1 MSTEDRNDLV
11 GDVADA
17 LTLDQKVQWER
28 CARLAAGA
36 DREKIENLRVIERV
50 LAIRPAAGQA
60 PESAE
65 ATRTYGSAV
74 VRRAVHV
81 LIAIATI
88 EVAATLLL
96 LPWAWGDYLRE
107 HGEVAVFM
115 TTKFVG
121 HAAAAGL
128 LLWAGRGDWRTWLLG
143 VYCLLKATHAPLHM
157 LPAFVL
163 ELPPAAEYAAYLQ
176 HLPADSRL
184 LLAFYVPAFLFAPA
198 FLWAFAREYPRVH
211 RRTRL
216 DDLARRM
223 IPASVLIG
231 GGLWVACAV
240 TLELARAGYAA
251 AAVALVLD
259 GTVATLDLLVLG
271 AVTVVALR
279 AHTAP
284 ADEARRVVV
293 FSAGFLL
300 LMGLSAVYN
309 VAEAFA
315 PGDWVSNYR
324 WSPTILL
331 MEVLRFPG
339 FLLLWY
345 AVLAARIPHL
355 REALRA
361 LYRRLLLHPGLLG
374 AVAAV
379 PAGALAW
386 LIGRSPERTVGA
398 VIADPLAQSL
408 FAAVGILLLLIA
420 AREGILIRLDAW
432 IVPETADQRQALA
445 DAAGAFAQA
454 GRITTVGE
462 TVTRTVR
469 RGCGSPATLL
479 VAADSGTQA
488 GGFGAPQARCVPL
501 PRQTAIVHLLE
512 TAGGPVRVDP
522 NGRPTVFPLLP
533 PDEAAWVTGTGADVI
548 VPVPGPG
555 TDVLGVL
562 VVSRR
567 LDGRLVRSL
576 DLPFLEALGA
586 AAGLALA
593 RLQLLDAPGAG
604 SGEAPPAEECPVC
617 RCLTEAGE
625 PPGCACG
632 PAYVATEVPKLLAGK
647 FRLTRRLGAGGM
659 GAVYLARDL
668 RLERD
673 VAIKI
678 LTARS
683 LGRLM
688 GLKPEAWAM
697 STVTHPAVAQIH
709 GVESWRGRPFLVVE
723 FLAGGTLEDRLRDGP
738 LAPSQAVSV
747 AARLADALA
756 ALHEKG
762 FLHGDVKPSN
772 IGFTSEG
779 SPKLLDFGMAH
790 AVDDAAMVGGTLPY
804 LSPEV
809 LSGRPAEEADDVW
822 SLCVVLYEMM
832 SGRHPFAGGTLEQ
845 VRNRIRRQ
853 RLADGGP
860 AASAAPTSA
869 TAVAAFAAS
878 ILTATRARR
887 PGTAPAFAAALA
899 EVPGNA

>member
-1 MSTEDRNDLV
+1 MSIDDRDDLV

-50 LAIRPAAGQA
+50 LASRPAAGPA
-60 PESAE
+60 PEAAE
-65 ATRTYGSAV
+65 TTRPYGTAV
-74 VRRAVHV
+74 VRRAVHA

-107 HGEVAVFM
+107 HGEVAVYM
-115 TTKFVG
+115 TTKFAG
-121 HAAAAGL
+121 HAAGAGL

-143 VYCLLKATHAPLHM
+143 IYCLLKATQAPLLM
-157 LPAFVL
+157 IQAFFL
-163 ELPPAAEYAAYLQ
+163 ELPPPPEYAAFIQ
-176 HLPADSRL
+176 HLPAANRL
-184 LLAFYVPAFLFAPA
+184 FVALYVPAFLFAPA
-198 FLWAFAREYPRVH
+198 FLWAFARECPLVH
-211 RRTRL
+211 RRTWL

-231 GGLWVACAV
+231 GGLWLACAV
-240 TLELARAGYAA
+240 TLGLAQTGYAGA
-251 AAVALVLD
+251 PVALVLD
-259 GTVATLDLLVLG
+259 GTIATLDLLALG
-271 AVTVVALR
+271 AAALVALR

-284 ADEARRVVV
+284 ADEVRRVVV

-300 LMGLSAVYN
+300 FMGVGAAYDL
-309 VAEAFA
+309 AEAFA

-324 WSPTILL
+324 WSPTVLL
-331 MEVLRFPG
+331 IEVLRFPG
-339 FLLLWY
+339 LILLWY
-345 AVLAARIPHL
+345 AVLAARISHL
-355 REALRA
+355 REAVRA
-361 LYRRLLLHPGLLG
+361 LYRRLLMRPGLLG
-374 AVAAV
+374 AVASV

-386 LIGRSPERTVGA
+386 LIGRSPERAVSA
-398 VIADPLAQSL
+398 VISDPLAQSL
-408 FAAVGILLLLIA
+408 FAAVGILLLAIA
-420 AREGILIRLDAW
+420 ARERILIHLDTW
-432 IVPETADQRQALA
+432 ILPETADQRQALA
-445 DAAGAFAQA
+445 DAAGALAQA
-454 GRITTVGE
+454 GRITAVGE

-469 RGCGSPATLL
+469 HGCGSPATLL
-479 VAADSGTQA
+479 VADGAETRE
-488 GGFGAPQARCVPL
+488 GGFSAPQARFAPL
-501 PRQTAIVHLLE
+501 GRQTAIVHLLE
-512 TAGGPVRVDP
+512 TAGGPVRVEP
-522 NGRPTVFPLLP
+522 NGRPSIFTLLP
-533 PDEAAWVTGTGADVI
+533 PDEAAWVTETGADVI

-567 LDGRLVRSL
+567 LDGRLVRSV

-604 SGEAPPAEECPVC
+604 QGEAQPAEECPVC
-617 RCLTEAGE
+617 RSVTEAGE
-625 PPGCACG
+625 PPACACG

-688 GLKPEAWAM
+688 GLQPEAWAM
-697 STVTHPAVAQIH
+697 STVTHPAVAQIY
-709 GVESWRGRPFLVVE
+709 GVEFWRGRPFLVVE

-779 SPKLLDFGMAH
+779 SPKLLDFGLAH
-790 AVDDAAMVGGTLPY
+790 AVDDNAILGGTLPY

-809 LSGRPAEEADDVW
+809 LTGRAAGEADDVW
-822 SLCVVLYEMM
+822 SLSVVLYEMV
-832 SGRHPFAGGTLEQ
+832 SGRHPFSGGTLEEVQ
-845 VRNRIRRQ
+845 RRIRRQ
-853 RLADGGP
+853 RLAAGRP
-860 AASAAPTSA
+860 AASAAPASA
-869 TAVAAFAAS
+869 AAVAAFAAS
-878 ILTATRARR
+878 ILTAPRAGR
-887 PGTAPAFAAALA
+887 PETAPAFAAALA
-899 EVPGNA
+899 EVPGTA

>member
-1 MSTEDRNDLV
+1 MSDDTDDRDDLV
-11 GDVADA
+11 GEVADA
-17 LTLDQKVQWER
+17 LTLDQQVQWER

-36 DREKIENLRVIERV
+36 ERAQIENLRVIERV
-50 LAIRPAAGQA
+50 LASRPVAGPAAATVQ
-60 PESAE
+60 
-65 ATRTYGSAV
+65 ATRSYGGAV
-74 VRRAVHV
+74 LGRAVQV

-121 HAAAAGL
+121 HAAGAGL

-143 VYCLLKATHAPLHM
+143 VYCLLMATQAPLLM
-157 LPAFVL
+157 LQAFVL
-163 ELPPAAEYAAYLQ
+163 ELPPPQEFAAYLQ
-176 HLPADSRL
+176 HLPAANRL
-184 LLAFYVPAFLFAPA
+184 FVALYVPAFLFAPA
-198 FLWAFAREYPRVH
+198 FLWAFARECPRVH

-223 IPASVLIG
+223 IPASVVIG
-231 GGLWVACAV
+231 GGLWLACAV
-240 TLELARAGYAA
+240 TLELARAGVAA
-251 AAVALVLD
+251 APVALVLD
-259 GTVATLDLLVLG
+259 GTIATQDLLVLG
-271 AVTVVALR
+271 AVILVALR
-279 AHTAP
+279 ARTAS
-284 ADEARRVVV
+284 ADEVRRVVV

-300 LMGLSAVYN
+300 LMGLSAAYD
-309 VAEAFA
+309 VAEVFA
-315 PGDWVSNYR
+315 PGDWISNYR
-324 WSPTILL
+324 WSPTVLVI
-331 MEVLRFPG
+331 EALRFPG
-339 FLLLWY
+339 LILLWY
-345 AVLAARIPHL
+345 AVLAVRIPHL
-355 REALRA
+355 REAVRA
-361 LYRRLLLHPGLLG
+361 LYRRLLLRPGLLG
-374 AVAAV
+374 AVAAG

-386 LIGRSPERTVGA
+386 HIGRSPERAVGA

-408 FAAVGILLLLIA
+408 FAAVGILLLVIA
-420 AREGILIRLDAW
+420 ARERILIRLDAW
-432 IVPETADQRQALA
+432 ILPETADQRQALA
-445 DAAGAFAQA
+445 DAVGALAQA

-479 VAADSGTQA
+479 VADDAETRA
-488 GGFGAPQARCVPL
+488 GGFSAPQARCVPL
-501 PRQTAIVHLLE
+501 SRQTAIVHLLE
-512 TAGGPVRVDP
+512 TAGGPVRVEP
-522 NGRPTVFPLLP
+522 AGRPSVFPLLP
-533 PDEAAWVTGTGADVI
+533 PDEAAWVTETGADVI

-617 RCLTEAGE
+617 RSVTEAGE
-625 PPGCACG
+625 PPACECG
-632 PAYVATEVPKLLAGK
+632 SAYVPTEVPKLLAGK

-697 STVTHPAVAQIH
+697 STVTHPGVAQIH

-723 FLAGGTLEDRLRDGP
+723 FLAGGTLEDRLREGP
-738 LAPSQAVSV
+738 LAPSQALSV

-779 SPKLLDFGMAH
+779 SPKLLDFGLAH
-790 AVDDAAMVGGTLPY
+790 AVDDAAMMGGTLPY

-809 LSGRPAEEADDVW
+809 LSGRTAEEADDVW
-822 SLCVVLYEMM
+822 SLSVVLYEMRPP
-832 SGRHPFAGGTLEQ
+832 GRGGREP
-845 VRNRIRRQ
+845 RPPSPQ
-853 RLADGGP
+853 RSPRSPRTPSQTFSNYFQLSCP
-860 AASAAPTSA
+860 VLSCHTSFNSER
-869 TAVAAFAAS
+869 V
-878 ILTATRARR
+878 
-887 PGTAPAFAAALA
+887 
-899 EVPGNA
+899 

>member
-1 MSTEDRNDLV
+1 MSTDDRDDLV

-50 LAIRPAAGQA
+50 LASRPLAGQA
-60 PESAE
+60 SETAE

-96 LPWAWGDYLRE
+96 LPWARGDYLRE

-143 VYCLLKATHAPLHM
+143 VYCLLKATQAPTHM

-163 ELPPAAEYAAYLQ
+163 EVPPPAAYAAYLQ

-184 LLAFYVPAFLFAPA
+184 LLALHVPVFLFAPA

-223 IPASVLIG
+223 IPTSALIG
-231 GGLWVACAV
+231 VGLWVACAV
-240 TLELARAGYAA
+240 TLELARAGAA
-251 AAVALVLD
+251 APVALVLD
-259 GTVATLDLLVLG
+259 GTIAMQDLLVLG
-271 AVTVVALR
+271 AVAVIALR

-300 LMGLSAVYN
+300 FMGVSAAYDV
-309 VAEAFA
+309 VETFR

-324 WSPTILL
+324 WSPTVLL
-331 MEVLRFPG
+331 IEVLRFPG
-339 FLLLWY
+339 LILLWY

-355 REALRA
+355 REAVRA
-361 LYRRLLLHPGLLG
+361 FYRRLLLHPDLLG

-386 LIGRSPERTVGA
+386 HIGRSPERAVGA

-420 AREGILIRLDAW
+420 ARERILIRLDAW
-432 IVPETADQRQALA
+432 ILPETADQRQALA
-445 DAAGAFAQA
+445 DAAGALAQA

-479 VAADSGTQA
+479 VADDAETQA
-488 GGFGAPQARCVPL
+488 GGFGATQARIAPL
-501 PRQTAIVHLLE
+501 PRQAAIVHLLE
-512 TAGGPVRVDP
+512 TAGGPVRVEP
-522 NGRPTVFPLLP
+522 AGQPSVFPLLP
-533 PDEAAWVTGTGADVI
+533 PDEAAWVTETGADVI
-548 VPVPGPG
+548 VPIPGPG

-567 LDGRLVRSL
+567 LDGRLVRSV

-593 RLQLLDAPGAG
+593 RLQLLDAPGTG

-756 ALHEKG
+756 VLHEKG

-779 SPKLLDFGMAH
+779 SPKLLDFGLAH

-822 SLCVVLYEMM
+822 SLCVVLYEMV

-853 RLADGGP
+853 RLAAG
-860 AASAAPTSA
+860 SAAAPSA
-869 TAVAAFAAS
+869 TAVVAFAAS
-878 ILTATRARR
+878 ILTAPRAGR

-899 EVPGNA
+899 AVPGNA

>member
-1 MSTEDRNDLV
+1 MSTDDRDDLV
-11 GDVADA
+11 GEVADA
-17 LTLDQKVQWER
+17 LTLDQQVQWER

-36 DREKIENLRVIERV
+36 EREQIENLRVIERV
-50 LAIRPAAGQA
+50 LASRPAAGPA
-60 PESAE
+60 AE
-65 ATRTYGSAV
+65 AVPATRLYGSAV
-74 VRRAVHV
+74 VRRVVHA
-81 LIAIATI
+81 LIAIASI
-88 EVAATLLL
+88 EVVATLLL
-96 LPWAWGDYLRE
+96 LPWAWGDYYRA
-107 HGEVAVFM
+107 HGELAVYM
-115 TTKFVG
+115 TTNLVG
-121 HAAAAGL
+121 YAAGAGL

-143 VYCLLKATHAPLHM
+143 VYFLLEATTAPLHM
-157 LPAFVL
+157 LQAFFL
-163 ELPPAAEYAAYLQ
+163 ELPPPPEYAAFLQ
-176 HLPADSRL
+176 QLPVANRL
-184 LLAFYVPAFLFAPA
+184 FSALYVSAFLFAPA
-198 FLWAFAREYPRVH
+198 VLWAFARECPRVH
-211 RRTRL
+211 RRTWL

-223 IPASVLIG
+223 IPTSVLIG
-231 GGLWVACAV
+231 GGLWLACAV
-240 TLELARAGYAA
+240 TLGLAQAGYAGA
-251 AAVALVLD
+251 PVALVFD
-259 GTVATLDLLVLG
+259 GTFATLYLLALG
-271 AVTVVALR
+271 AVTTVALR
-279 AHTAP
+279 AHTASP
-284 ADEARRVVV
+284 DEVRRVVV

-300 LMGLSAVYN
+300 YMGVSTAYD
-309 VAEAFA
+309 VAEVFT

-331 MEVLRFPG
+331 IEVLRFPG
-339 FLLLWY
+339 LILLWY

-355 REALRA
+355 REAVRA
-361 LYRRLLLHPGLLG
+361 VYRRLLMRPGLLG
-374 AVAAV
+374 AAAAV
-379 PAGALAW
+379 PAGALLW
-386 LIGRSPERTVGA
+386 LIGRNPEREVGA
-398 VIADPLAQSL
+398 LIADPLAQSL
-408 FAAVGILLLLIA
+408 LAAVGILLLLIA
-420 AREGILIRLDAW
+420 ARERILIRLDAW
-432 IVPETADQRQALA
+432 ILPETADQRQALA
-445 DAAGAFAQA
+445 DAAGTLAQA

-479 VAADSGTQA
+479 VADAAETHAD
-488 GGFGAPQARCVPL
+488 GFTAPQARIAPL
-501 PRQTAIVHLLE
+501 PRQAAIVHVLE

-522 NGRPTVFPLLP
+522 NGQPSVFPLLP
-533 PDEAAWVTGTGADVI
+533 PDEAAWVTETGADVI

-567 LDGRLVRSL
+567 LDGRLVRSV

-617 RCLTEAGE
+617 RSVTEAGE
-625 PPGCACG
+625 PPACACG
-632 PAYVATEVPKLLAGK
+632 SAYVATEVPKLLAGK

-697 STVTHPAVAQIH
+697 STVTHPGVAQIY

-747 AARLADALA
+747 VARLAGALA

-779 SPKLLDFGMAH
+779 SPKLLDFGLAH

-809 LSGRPAEEADDVW
+809 LAGRPADEADDVW
-822 SLCVVLYEMM
+822 SLSVVLYEMV
-832 SGRHPFAGGTLEQ
+832 SGRHPFAGGAPDA
-845 VRNRIRRQ
+845 VRRRIRRQ

-860 AASAAPTSA
+860 DASAAPTSA

-878 ILTATRARR
+878 ILTAPRSRR

-899 EVPGNA
+899 ALSGDA

>member
-1 MSTEDRNDLV
+1 MSTDDRDDLV

-17 LTLDQKVQWER
+17 LTLDQPVQWER

-36 DREKIENLRVIERV
+36 DREQIENLRVIERV
-50 LAIRPAAGQA
+50 LASRPVAGPASETVQ
-60 PESAE
+60 
-65 ATRTYGSAV
+65 ATRSYGGAV
-74 VRRAVHV
+74 VRRAVHA
-81 LIAIATI
+81 LIAIASI

-96 LPWAWGDYLRE
+96 LPWAWGDYYRE
-107 HGEVAVFM
+107 HGELAVFM
-115 TTKFVG
+115 TTKLVG
-121 HAAAAGL
+121 HAAGAGL

-143 VYCLLKATHAPLHM
+143 VYSLLKATQAPLLM
-157 LPAFVL
+157 LPAFLL
-163 ELPPAAEYAAYLQ
+163 ELPPPPEFAAFLQ
-176 HLPADSRL
+176 HLPAASRL
-184 LLAFYVPAFLFAPA
+184 FVALYVPAFLFAPA
-198 FLWAFAREYPRVH
+198 FLWAFARECPRVH

-223 IPASVLIG
+223 VPASVLIG
-231 GGLWVACAV
+231 VGLWLACAV

-251 AAVALVLD
+251 APVALVID
-259 GTVATLDLLVLG
+259 GTIATLDLLALG
-271 AVTVVALR
+271 AVTLVALR
-279 AHTAP
+279 AQTAS
-284 ADEARRVVV
+284 ANEVRRVVV

-300 LMGLSAVYN
+300 YMGVSAAYD

-324 WSPTILL
+324 WSPTVLL

-339 FLLLWY
+339 FILLWY

-355 REALRA
+355 REAVRA
-361 LYRRLLLHPGLLG
+361 LYRRLLLRPGLLG

-386 LIGRSPERTVGA
+386 LIGRSPERAVGA

-408 FAAVGILLLLIA
+408 FAAGGILLLVIA
-420 AREGILIRLDAW
+420 ARERILIHLDAW

-445 DAAGAFAQA
+445 DAAGALAQA

-479 VAADSGTQA
+479 VADDAETHA
-488 GGFGAPQARCVPL
+488 GGFSAPQARIAPL
-501 PRQTAIVHLLE
+501 PRQTAIVHLLD
-512 TAGGPVRVDP
+512 TAGGPVRVEP
-522 NGRPTVFPLLP
+522 AGRPSVFPLLP
-533 PDEAAWVTGTGADVI
+533 PDDAAWVAETGADVI

-555 TDVLGVL
+555 TQAIGVL
-562 VVSRR
+562 VVGRR
-567 LDGRLVRSL
+567 LDGRLVRSV

-604 SGEAPPAEECPVC
+604 SGDAPPAAECPVC
-617 RCLTEAGE
+617 RCVTAAGA
-625 PPGCACG
+625 PAGCACG
-632 PAYVATEVPKLLAGK
+632 PAYVATEVPKRLAGK

-683 LGRLM
+683 LGRLT
-688 GLKPEAWAM
+688 GLTPEAWAM

-709 GVESWRGRPFLVVE
+709 GVEFWRGRPCLVVE

-747 AARLADALA
+747 VARLADALA

-762 FLHGDVKPSN
+762 CLHGDVKPSN
-772 IGFTSEG
+772 IGFTAEG
-779 SPKLLDFGMAH
+779 SPKLLDFGLAH

-809 LSGRPAEEADDVW
+809 LTGRPAEEADDVW
-822 SLCVVLYEMM
+822 SLCVVLYEMV
-832 SGRHPFAGGTLEQ
+832 SGRHPFAGGTPEEVQ
-845 VRNRIRRQ
+845 SRIRRQ
-853 RLADGGP
+853 RLAAGGL
-860 AASAAPTSA
+860 AASAAPA
-869 TAVAAFAAS
+869 AAAAVSAFAAS
-878 ILTATRARR
+878 ILTAPRAGR

-899 EVPGNA
+899 DVPGNA

>member
-163 ELPPAAEYAAYLQ
+163 ELPPAAAYAAYLQ

-324 WSPTILL
+324 WSPTVLL
-331 MEVLRFPG
+331 IEVLRFPG
-339 FLLLWY
+339 LILLWY

-355 REALRA
+355 REAVRA
-361 LYRRLLLHPGLLG
+361 FYRRLLLHPGLLG

-386 LIGRSPERTVGA
+386 HIGRSPERTVGA

-488 GGFGAPQARCVPL
+488 GGFGAPQARIAPL
-501 PRQTAIVHLLE
+501 PRQTAIIHLLE

-533 PDEAAWVTGTGADVI
+533 PDEADWVNETGADVI

-567 LDGRLVRSL
+567 LDGRLVRSV

-586 AAGLALA
+586 AAGLSLA
-593 RLQLLDAPGAG
+593 RLQLLDAPGTG

-617 RCLTEAGE
+617 RCLSDAGE
-625 PPGCACG
+625 PPACNCG

-738 LAPSQAVSV
+738 LAPAEAVSIV
-747 AARLADALA
+747 TRLADALA

-822 SLCVVLYEMM
+822 SLCVVLYEMV
-832 SGRHPFAGGTLEQ
+832 SGRHPFAGGALEQ

-853 RLADGGP
+853 RFADGGP
-860 AASAAPTSA
+860 VASAAPTSA